1 MEEDDYIDDNG
12 NMSVSFSGRVRNKV
26 SRPGTVDISKL
37 ADDFLEKENKASR
50 KQEVI
55 SARKKGLT
63 KIQDKPRKK
72 VKVDKQAAEVEG
84 RQKEKK
90 RGRPRKRSPERDDE
104 VVPKKKRRKVGLA
117 EQIRSGALKI
127 VNVNDLREQLKND
140 RQRDPSPTHLEY
152 AQLLEN
158 AEKMNVKYFAISA
171 EKTLTVIQD
180 DFTEPDVKPADVAV
194 DLGNT
199 DLTTSNEISDGG
211 AAENVPQDAVKDE
224 LDERSSD
231 IEMVPNSNE
240 IASNQREAASQESP
254 KSSKLGGICNWS
266 KKDVELILEKVEKAA
281 LAAKEEK
288 EAASQ
293 KRKYKHSKKAL
304 TALTVAQVLAIKRN
318 KGNEP
323 SAVMDQSMQEDLK
336 KMLAEAERRN
346 VDLDTLVEE
355 AIKTKDKQGDCSFTL
370 FIHRV
375 SQKKCR
381 AFGGLCRRV

>member
-1 MEEDDYIDDNG
+1 MEEEDYNDDNG

-37 ADDFLEKENKASR
+37 ADDFLERENIASR
-50 KQEVI
+50 KQEVM

-63 KIQDKPRKK
+63 KIQDRPRKK
-72 VKVDKQAAEVEG
+72 VKVDKRATEVEVK
-84 RQKEKK
+84 RKEKK
-90 RGRPRKRSPERDDE
+90 RGRPRKRSPEGDEE
-104 VVPKKKRRKVGLA
+104 VVPKKKRKVGLA

-127 VNVNDLREQLKND
+127 VNVNDLREQLKNE

-152 AQLLEN
+152 VQLLEN

-180 DFTEPDVKPADVAV
+180 SSTKTDEKPANVVIDSC
-194 DLGNT
+194 NT
-199 DLTTSNEISDGG
+199 DSSKSDEITDGC
-211 AAENVPQDAVKDE
+211 APETVHEDAVKDE
-224 LDERSSD
+224 PVERSND
-231 IEMVPNSNE
+231 VEMVPNSNE
-240 IASNQREAASQESP
+240 VASSQEEAGSQKSP
-254 KSSKLGGICNWS
+254 KSNKLGGICNWS

-288 EAASQ
+288 EAAYQ
-293 KRKYKHSKKAL
+293 KKKYKHSKKPL

-323 SAVMDQSMQEDLK
+323 TAVLDESMQEDLK

-355 AIKTKDKQGDCSFTL
+355 AVKTKNKAGICYFNNMY
-370 FIHRV
+370 
-375 SQKKCR
+375 
-381 AFGGLCRRV
+381 GLSHC